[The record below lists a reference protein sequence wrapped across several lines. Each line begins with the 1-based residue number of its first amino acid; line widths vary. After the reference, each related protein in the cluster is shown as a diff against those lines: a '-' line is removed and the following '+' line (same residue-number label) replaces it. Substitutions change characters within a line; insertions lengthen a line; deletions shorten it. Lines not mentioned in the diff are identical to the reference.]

1 MVKGR
6 KGFSVFPGRLTP
18 HTKCRGKRIRPH
30 SSVRPEL
37 GVIGAG
43 GDAVTGG
50 RCWVLKTLL
59 LCRGESQ
66 DLTPK
71 HMATWG
77 FSEERA
83 VTRSMM

>member
-50 RCWVLKTLL
+50 RCWVLKTLYYAVVRARTL
-59 LCRGESQ
+59 LQ
-66 DLTPK
+66 N
-71 HMATWG
+71 TWQHG
-77 FSEERA
+77 AFQRKELSPGL
-83 VTRSMM
+83 